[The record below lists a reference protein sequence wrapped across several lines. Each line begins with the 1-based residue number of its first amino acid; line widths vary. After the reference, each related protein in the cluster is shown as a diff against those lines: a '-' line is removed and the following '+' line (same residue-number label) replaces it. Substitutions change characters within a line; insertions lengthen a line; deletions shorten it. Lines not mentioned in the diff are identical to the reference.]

1 MAEQLESEILR
12 VLTQTRDDIRANM
25 DAKGVNASGRTSES
39 IRVEAYEGGFRLVG
53 GYAGTHP
60 ISDAPSVYGQ
70 DTAPIP
76 TLETGRK
83 EGGAPR
89 GFYYII
95 REWTREKG
103 LNFAS
108 ETERSTFAYFVARK
122 IAAEGTKR
130 HTQPVDIYTTPVEKA
145 KDELRQILGATISK
159 TIRAALGGGSVQ
171 SIKSALR

>member
-1 MAEQLESEILR
+1 MAEQLESDILR
-12 VLTQTRDDIRANM
+12 VLTQTRDEIRTNM
-25 DAKGVNASGRTSES
+25 QAKGVNASGRTSES
-39 IRVEAYEGGFRLVG
+39 IRVEVYDGGFRIVG

-60 ISDAPSVYGQ
+60 ISDAPSIYGQ

-130 HTQPVDIYTTPVEKA
+130 HTQPVDIYTTPVQRATEQ
-145 KDELRQILGATISK
+145 LRGILSAGVSS
-159 TIRAALGGGSVQ
+159 TIRAELGGSSVTGL
-171 SIKSALR
+171 KSAFN